1 MVALMKPGI
10 PRVELPPVQPAGA
23 GGQGLTPPGGQGRP
37 QASPSLEQKIEAWVV
52 EVLATQPHPDKVH
65 LSTHLRACVPA
76 LVAVLK

>member
-23 GGQGLTPPGGQGRP
+23 GGQGRP
-37 QASPSLEQKIEAWVV
+37 QVDAPSPSLEQKIEAWVV

-76 LVAVLK
+76 LVAALK